1 MPPAIPVDV
10 ELERTGELIAETPGQ
25 IALRWKR
32 GRPDG
37 RVVAC
42 FPVWAPA
49 ELIHAAG
56 MLPLGL
62 LGGGNSVELTH
73 ADSRFQSF
81 VCSIAKS
88 SLEMCFQGLMKGVD
102 GLIFSNICDVA
113 RNLAS
118 VYKRNFPEFHVD
130 YVHLPQN
137 PSSTAVVEYV
147 ADELR
152 RVAGGFNQA
161 FGVAVKEDSLR
172 KSIDLYNGLRRRLR
186 ALRALRIEHP
196 EKITASELYEIHR
209 SATQAPVEESIARLD
224 ALLAGLS
231 LREGRPQDRVR
242 VVLEGAFCEQPPVGL
257 LEVIEEAGCYVVE
270 DDLLLGWR
278 WYAEDVPTTG
288 DPFVALGD
296 AYVNHAVPSST
307 RHEGR
312 EHRSRGLIEKV
323 KRSRADAVIFTP
335 AKFCEPGLFDYVPM
349 KRGLE
354 EAEIPHLIIEF
365 EEKMWTFER
374 TRTEVET
381 FVESLLFD

>member
-1 MPPAIPVDV
+1 MPPATPVDT
-10 ELERTGELIAETPGQ
+10 ELGRIRELIAEPPGQ
-25 IALRWKR
+25 IALGWKQE
-32 GRPDG
+32 RPDG

-62 LGGGNSVELTH
+62 FGGGTSVELTH

-88 SLEMCFQGLMKGVD
+88 SLELGFQGLMKGVD
-102 GLIFSNICDVA
+102 ALIFSNICDVA

-118 VYKRNFPEFHVD
+118 VYKRNFPDLHVD

-137 PSSTAVVEYV
+137 SNSTAVVEYV
-147 ADELR
+147 TDELR
-152 RVAGGFNQA
+152 RVAEGFHQA
-161 FGVAVKEDSLR
+161 FGVVVSEDALR
-172 KSIDLYNGLRRRLR
+172 QSIDLYNGLRRRLR
-186 ALRALRIEHP
+186 DLRALRIEHP
-196 EKITASELYEIHR
+196 EKLATAELYEIQR
-209 SATQAPVEESIARLD
+209 SSAQAPVEESIARLD
-224 ALLAGLS
+224 ALLAGLP
-231 LREGRPQDRVR
+231 LREGRPKDRVR

-257 LEVIEEAGCYVVE
+257 LEILEEAGCYIVE

-278 WYAEDVPTTG
+278 WYTEDVPTTG
-288 DPFVALGD
+288 DPFAALGD
-296 AYVNHAVPSST
+296 AYLNRAVPSST

-312 EHRSRGLIEKV
+312 EHRSKGLIEKV

-335 AKFCEPGLFDYVPM
+335 AKFCEPALFDYVPM
-349 KRGLE
+349 KQGLE
-354 EAEIPHLIIEF
+354 AAGIPHLIIEF

-374 TRTEVET
+374 TRTEIET